1 MRKQLKCRAVDVERA
16 AVKGALILV
25 VEDNPVNAKVIATMT
40 QQLGLV
46 VHVVSNGREAWRRLR
61 EQTYGLL
68 KTDCH
73 MPVKGGYRLAQKIRR
88 QEGHQGWYLPVVDG
102 MRVLVDEVNDVVP
115 EVHVVANNSHIEGA
129 VPAR

>member
-1 MRKQLKCRAVDVERA
+1 LRKQLKCRAVDVERA

-115 EVHVVANNSHIEGA
+115 EVYVVANNSHIEGA